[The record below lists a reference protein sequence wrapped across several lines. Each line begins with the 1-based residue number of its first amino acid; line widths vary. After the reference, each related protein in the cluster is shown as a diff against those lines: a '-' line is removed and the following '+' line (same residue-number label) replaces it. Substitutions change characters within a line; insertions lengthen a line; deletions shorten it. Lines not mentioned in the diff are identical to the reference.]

1 MRKKTA
7 GGAAET
13 RGDVDKGARRVTTFV
28 EGRWCESGLGLKG
41 ASIPPRISGVG
52 PDARGEGRRGNA
64 TFPFTLKVVIAANAL
79 RAIYPR
85 RREGKRTSGS

>member
-1 MRKKTA
+1 MWKKTA

-13 RGDVDKGARRVTTFV
+13 RADVDKGARRVTTFV

-52 PDARGEGRRGNA
+52 PDARGGGRGNA
-64 TFPFTLKVVIAANAL
+64 TFPFTLK
-79 RAIYPR
+79 
-85 RREGKRTSGS
+85 S